1 MKDEETKQP
10 EAQEPEVKETG
21 EAPPE
26 KVQPLA
32 GFVIQ
37 LEEDGQIT
45 RKIYGTQQN
54 EPTFYGLIEVMRSEV
69 DAISSGM
76 PGLTPT
82 RETRLLSNVV
92 TSLTNMANVLMGL
105 QSGMNHIVAFLEE
118 SSDDKPEQEQ
128 QDSAGEEVSPEGS

>member
-10 EAQEPEVKETG
+10 EAQEPKVQATG

-26 KVQPLA
+26 QVKPLA

-45 RKIYGTQQN
+45 RKIFGTQQN
-54 EPTFYGLIEVMRSEV
+54 VATFYGLIEVMRSEI

-92 TSLTNMANVLMGL
+92 TSLSNMANVLMGL
-105 QSGMNHIVAFLEE
+105 QSGLNNIVAHLEE
-118 SSDDKPEQEQ
+118 GSDDKPEQEQ
-128 QDSAGEEVSPEGS
+128 QNSTGEEVSPEGS